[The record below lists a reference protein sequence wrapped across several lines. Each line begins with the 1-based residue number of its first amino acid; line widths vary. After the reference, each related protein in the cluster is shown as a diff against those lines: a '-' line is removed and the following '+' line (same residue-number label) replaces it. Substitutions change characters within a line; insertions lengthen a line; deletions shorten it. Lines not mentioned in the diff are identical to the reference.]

1 MSQLKAV
8 AAASISM
15 HTLLAIAG
23 AQASYQKNDPPP
35 PPNVGPVQWYGVKW
49 ILPPRSSSFYAASKA
64 FAESMGYETVE
75 HDDFSYPPPRIP

>member
-1 MSQLKAV
+1 MPQLTAV
-8 AAASISM
+8 APAAIAM
-15 HTLLAIAG
+15 HTLLPTAA
-23 AQASYQKNDPPP
+23 APASYHNHDPPP